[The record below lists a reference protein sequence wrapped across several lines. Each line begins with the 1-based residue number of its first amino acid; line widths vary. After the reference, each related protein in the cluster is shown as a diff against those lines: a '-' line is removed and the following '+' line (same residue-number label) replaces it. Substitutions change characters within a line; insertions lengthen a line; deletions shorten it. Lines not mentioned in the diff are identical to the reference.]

1 MRDDKRIQGRGNR
14 GKGGV
19 VQHTKV
25 PQQQQKHLRK
35 AGKFGRVKCWKG
47 DGGEKCRKC
56 RRV

>member
-1 MRDDKRIQGRGNR
+1 MINVYKGVENG